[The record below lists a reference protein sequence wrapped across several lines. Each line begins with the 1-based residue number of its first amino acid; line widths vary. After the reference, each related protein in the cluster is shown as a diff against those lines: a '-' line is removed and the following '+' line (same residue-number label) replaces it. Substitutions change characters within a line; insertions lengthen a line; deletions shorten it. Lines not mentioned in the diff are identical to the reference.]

1 MATDI
6 DLNTVTR
13 EDAGTSHSR
22 RMRRDGTVPA
32 VVYGAGKD
40 SIKVSISH
48 NELLKKLNNEAFLNS
63 ILTIKVDDKEESVL
77 IKDIQ
82 VHPSSCLLYT
92 SPSPRDGLLSRM
104 PSSA

>member
-13 EDAGTSHSR
+13 EDSGTSHSR

-77 IKDIQ
+77 IIK
-82 VHPSSCLLYT
+82 HT
-92 SPSPRDGLLSRM
+92 STNTTSRPRNNGYGCESTTN
-104 PSSA
+104 SI